1 MLRRSGWC
9 APGRTGPIAIE
20 YRAQPNSGAATARNH
35 GARVAAGRHVFFC
48 DDDIVV
54 RGDHLRSVSG
64 TLGKFSNALVNGDL
78 HFAPGVEE
86 ELRRTPF
93 GRYRLELDRRYQAEA
108 NGRPLGSGCFEADL
122 LTACNLGV
130 ARDLFWEL
138 GGFDEAFPY
147 AGAEDQ
153 ALSLTAS
160 KHGCLL
166 LRDHRI
172 RVLHNDQTVN
182 FRQFCSRE
190 EKSAQ
195 TFVVLVRRFPGAK
208 RPATVCS
215 KLPDHK
221 RRRGIRRRNQARKG
235 RPKPRARAR
244 RPPPPDRAA
253 RAKPCPRTGSAA
265 DVQDGRGTSHLS
277 RRANRDRRE
286 SLMAQTVNSRA
297 HQRLAPVKRRLER
310 LGAEHLPGYHAT
322 ARKAREIVFP
332 ALAKGDDLI
341 KIRMRDLVLEVPP
354 ELSPVYLHR
363 DYEPLTTRTVLAALH
378 SGAVAVDVGAKLGY
392 LTCLAPKSA
401 GPRGVVHAVE
411 AALQMSKHRSAT
423 SA

>member
-1 MLRRSGWC
+1 MPPADERD
-9 APGRTGPIAIE
+9 APPGVQRGAESFSVVVPTYARPEALAVTLDALLGMDYPASDFEVIVVDDGSDVATERVVRARQKGPIAME

-54 RGDHLRSVSG
+54 QRNHLRSVSG
-64 TLGKFSNALVNGDL
+64 TLGRFSNALVNGDL
-78 HFAPGVEE
+78 HFAPRVEE

-160 KHGCLL
+160 KQGCLL

-172 RVLHNDQTVN
+172 RVLHNDQTVS

-195 TFVVLVRRFPGAK
+195 TFVVLVRRFPEQRD
-208 RPATVCS
+208 RPLFARNGPITRDDGVS
-215 KLPDHK
+215 VAVTKLGK
-221 RRRGIRRRNQARKG
+221 
-235 RPKPRARAR
+235 
-244 RPPPPDRAA
+244 AA
-253 RAKPCPRTGSAA
+253 
-265 DVQDGRGTSHLS
+265 LS
-277 RRANRDRRE
+277 R
-286 SLMAQTVNSRA
+286 
-297 HQRLAPVKRRLER
+297 
-310 LGAEHLPGYHAT
+310 
-322 ARKAREIVFP
+322 
-332 ALAKGDDLI
+332 
-341 KIRMRDLVLEVPP
+341 
-354 ELSPVYLHR
+354 
-363 DYEPLTTRTVLAALH
+363 EPVLAALH
-378 SGAVAVDVGAKLGY
+378 RLTGRLEQSHVPERVLRRMYRTVVGLHIF
-392 LTCLAPKSA
+392 
-401 GPRGVVHAVE
+401 RGVRIAI
-411 AALQMSKHRSAT
+411 AGRA
-423 SA
+423 

>member
-1 MLRRSGWC
+1 MMPPADERD
-9 APGRTGPIAIE
+9 APPGVQRGAESFSVVVPTYARPEALAVTLDALLGMDYPASDFEVIVVDDGSDVATERVVRARQKGPIAME

-54 RGDHLRSVSG
+54 QRNHLRSVGG

-78 HFAPGVEE
+78 HFAPRVEE

-160 KHGCLL
+160 KQGCLL
-166 LRDHRI
+166 LRDHCI
-172 RVLHNDQTVN
+172 RVLHNDQTVS

-195 TFVVLVRRFPGAK
+195 TFVVLVRRFPEQRD
-208 RPATVCS
+208 RPLFARNGPITRDDGVSVTVT
-215 KLPDHK
+215 KLGK
-221 RRRGIRRRNQARKG
+221 
-235 RPKPRARAR
+235 
-244 RPPPPDRAA
+244 AA
-253 RAKPCPRTGSAA
+253 
-265 DVQDGRGTSHLS
+265 LS
-277 RRANRDRRE
+277 R
-286 SLMAQTVNSRA
+286 
-297 HQRLAPVKRRLER
+297 
-310 LGAEHLPGYHAT
+310 
-322 ARKAREIVFP
+322 
-332 ALAKGDDLI
+332 
-341 KIRMRDLVLEVPP
+341 
-354 ELSPVYLHR
+354 
-363 DYEPLTTRTVLAALH
+363 EPVLAALH
-378 SGAVAVDVGAKLGY
+378 RLNGRLEQCHVPERALRRMYRTVVGLHIF
-392 LTCLAPKSA
+392 
-401 GPRGVVHAVE
+401 RGVRIAM
-411 AALQMSKHRSAT
+411 AGRA
-423 SA
+423 